1 VRSVISLLQRRDG
14 GLDVGRARRRTSAF
28 VYGNITV
35 LGAVVAVGA
44 AGVRDGSAVLAV
56 LATALTTFVAHVV
69 ADVVS
74 SRVTAEP
81 DGPPHAEHEVREELR
96 DATPVATSGTL
107 PALVLALGWLTQ
119 ADAGAVQ
126 LLAALV
132 VVVRLALTGV
142 VVERLSG
149 RPASPAALWG
159 GVGLAAL
166 SAVVAVVKAVTT
178 H

>member
-1 VRSVISLLQRRDG
+1 VRCVISLLQRRDG
-14 GLDVGRARRRTSAF
+14 GLDVVRARRRTSAF

-44 AGVRDGSAVLAV
+44 GAVHDGTAVLAV

-74 SRVTAEP
+74 SRVTSGP
-81 DGPPHAEHEVREELR
+81 DAPPHPEHEVREELR
-96 DATPVATSGTL
+96 DATPIATSGTL
-107 PALVLALGWLTQ
+107 PAVVLALGWLT
-119 ADAGAVQ
+119 ALDAGAAQ

-132 VVVRLALTGV
+132 VVARLALTGV
-142 VVERLSG
+142 VVQRLSG

-159 GVGLAAL
+159 GVALAAL

>member
-1 VRSVISLLQRRDG
+1 MISLLQRRDG
-14 GLDVGRARRRTSAF
+14 GLGVLRARRRTSAF

-44 AGVRDGSAVLAV
+44 EAVGSGAAVLAV

-74 SRVTAEP
+74 SRVTDEP
-81 DGPPHAEHEVREELR
+81 GAPPHAGHEVREELR
-96 DATPVATSGTL
+96 DATPIATSGSL
-107 PALVLALGWLTQ
+107 PAAVLALGWLT
-119 ADAGAVQ
+119 GLPPGPVQ
-126 LLAALV
+126 LVAALV
-132 VVVRLALTGV
+132 VVGRLALTGV
-142 VVERLSG
+142 VVQRLSG
-149 RPASPAALWG
+149 RAPSPAALWG
-159 GVGLAAL
+159 GVALAVV